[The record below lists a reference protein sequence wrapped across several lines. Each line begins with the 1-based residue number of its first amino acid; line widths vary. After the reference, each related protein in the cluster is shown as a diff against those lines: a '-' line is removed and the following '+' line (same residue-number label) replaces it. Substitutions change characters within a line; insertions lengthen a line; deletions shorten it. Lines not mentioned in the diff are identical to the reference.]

1 MPARNSGLFNFK
13 IMTNSVYVKADEN
26 GSVIRVYAN
35 NYDFGWVIFAQDVAS
50 FNNGWLKMTTRSVR
64 QMGKVADLEKLNY
77 KANQELRGQIVIT
90 ESLTPFN
97 EKDPERDLKIA
108 GTTGIVCTVNGEPIY
123 RQVEYTMDMKRV
135 DVLIDHDNGDE
146 IRAAWAAQQSN
157 NKNIVPSVESLV
169 EATENVF
176 EL

>member
-1 MPARNSGLFNFK
+1 
-13 IMTNSVYVKADEN
+13 MTNSVFVKADEN
-26 GSVIRVYAN
+26 GGVIRVSAN
-35 NYDFGWVIFAQDVAS
+35 NPEFGWVIFAQEVAS
-50 FNNGWLKMTTRSVR
+50 FNNGWLKLNTRSVR
-64 QMGKVADLEKLNY
+64 QMGKVADLEKVGY
-77 KANQELRGQIVIT
+77 KANQKLNGQIVIT

-108 GTTGIVCTVNGEPIY
+108 GTTGVVCTVNGEPIY

-157 NKNIVPSVESLV
+157 SKNITPSIESLV
-169 EATENVF
+169 EANENVF
-176 EL
+176 DI